1 MLKFHKKII
10 LLDYYDENLLKIMK
24 LHSRNHHFC
33 IVSHSEAKMHKT
45 KNELTMEEIKGQK
58 KLGINETSMNII

>member
-1 MLKFHKKII
+1 MMRIC
-10 LLDYYDENLLKIMK
+10 LKIMK